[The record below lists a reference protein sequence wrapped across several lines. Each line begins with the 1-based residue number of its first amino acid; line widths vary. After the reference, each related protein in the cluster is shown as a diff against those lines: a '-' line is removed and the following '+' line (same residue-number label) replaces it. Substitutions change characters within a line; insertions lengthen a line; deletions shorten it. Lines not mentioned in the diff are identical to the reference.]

1 MTQIKDSNGNWVT
14 VAGGQRMWVGTKAQL
29 DAALAA
35 GELEDN
41 TLTAVLDDYTEG
53 DSMRGTAVQ
62 VHPAINTGTGVVN
75 NKINSIPAGS
85 NNDSVLIASFEKP
98 AAFKGKPCLFTHG
111 GMRIDNANVAAHHS
125 LQAVKSASTMPTWTS
140 GALESFVGIPPAAAA
155 PSLANSI
162 TISVPADC
170 DYVNMARF
178 GLVNN
183 TGEAITLFETGM
195 VNWILL

>member
-1 MTQIKDSNGNWVT
+1 MTRIKDSNGNWVT

-62 VHPAINTGTGVVN
+62 IHPSINTGASVVN

-98 AAFKGKPCLFTHG
+98 TAFKGKACLFTHC
-111 GMRIDNANVAAHHS
+111 GMRLDTTNVAAHHA
-125 LQAVKSASTMPTWTS
+125 LQAVKSASTMPSWTT
-140 GALESFVGIPPAAAA
+140 GALETVVGVPPTA
-155 PSLANSI
+155 PVPTLANSV
-162 TISVPADC
+162 TISVPADY
-170 DYVNMARF
+170 DYVTMSRF

-183 TGEAITLFETGM
+183 TGEAITMFETG
-195 VNWILL
+195 VINWILL

>member
-1 MTQIKDSNGNWVT
+1 MTMIKKDGHWVT

-35 GELEDN
+35 GELEDG
-41 TLTAVLDDYTEG
+41 TAVMVTDDYESVDKG
-53 DSMRGTAVQ
+53 AAVQ

-75 NKINSIPAGS
+75 NKINSVPASS

-98 AAFKGKPCLFTHG
+98 AAFKGKTCLFTHA
-111 GMRIDNANVAAHHS
+111 GMRFDTTNVACHHS
-125 LQAVKSASTMPTWTS
+125 LQAVKSASQMPNWLL
-140 GALESFVGIPPAAAA
+140 GALETIVGIPPAASA

-170 DYVNMARF
+170 DYVTMSRF

-183 TGEAITLFETGM
+183 TGAVISSFETGI

>member
-1 MTQIKDSNGNWVT
+1 MTMIKKDGHWVT

-35 GELEDN
+35 GELEDG
-41 TLTAVLDDYTEG
+41 TAVMVTDDYESNDKG
-53 DSMRGTAVQ
+53 ASVQ
-62 VHPAINTGTGVVN
+62 VHPSINTGTGVVN
-75 NKINSIPAGS
+75 NKINSIPAGN

-111 GMRIDNANVAAHHS
+111 GMRLDTANVACHHS
-125 LQAVKSASTMPTWTS
+125 LQAVKSASQMPTWVL
-140 GALESFVGIPPAAAA
+140 GALETIVGMSPTAPT

-170 DYVNMARF
+170 DYVTMSRF
-178 GLVNN
+178 GSVNN
-183 TGEAITLFETGM
+183 TGAAISTFETGII
-195 VNWILL
+195 NWILL